1 MKKMDAE
8 EIFGLGENP
17 NETKEVP
24 NHIGLYQKC
33 LLCKDYGVSCNGPK
47 LAALGDIMVVRE
59 FHRAIRVARKITLK
73 AIADAAANISEYT
86 VNDYFS
92 HSVKDFKW
100 TTVGAI
106 DNALTSICGGRV
118 GQPLSDNPCPAST
131 SEIAEQIAAYEAR
144 LEEANREI
152 ARIQE
157 KYSRKDASH
166 IAAMEDQRR
175 LFERMIDHLKSQ
187 LQKEEDQKKD
197 YLRRIDSKN
206 RIIAALVVAAVI
218 SFLTTTA
225 YFIWDILHVGVGPL
239 F

>member
-1 MKKMDAE
+1 MKKMNTE

-17 NETKEVP
+17 NDQDEAP

-118 GQPLSDNPCPAST
+118 GQPLSDNPCPATT

-144 LEEANREI
+144 IAEAKQET

-175 LFERMIDHLKSQ
+175 LFERMIDHLKAQ
-187 LQKEEDQKKD
+187 LQKKEDQKKD
-197 YLRRIDSKN
+197 YLRRIDNKN
-206 RIIAALVVAAVI
+206 RTITVLVIAAII
-218 SFLTTTA
+218 SFLTTIA
-225 YFIWDILHVGVGPL
+225 YFIWDLLHAGVGPL

>member
-1 MKKMDAE
+1 MKKIDSE
-8 EIFGLGENP
+8 EIFGLDENP
-17 NETKEVP
+17 NEMKEVP

-33 LLCKDYGVSCNGPK
+33 LMCKDYGVSCNGPK

-131 SEIAEQIAAYEAR
+131 SEIAEQIAAYESR

-225 YFIWDILHVGVGPL
+225 YFVWDLLHVGVGPL